1 MIPRPARALR
11 VAYHAAML
19 RRAPLAAALV
29 ALALAAILAA
39 PPAAAQD
46 STDAEAAS
54 TAAAVTTTLH
64 PGWNMAAWLGEDAP
78 VSAIFEAVPE
88 LDLVSA
94 WDAGAQIERRARP
107 RSVLRDGLTRLTAG
121 MGLWLRVGGDE
132 AVEWTQEAAPGSVLL
147 ELREGRNVVG
157 WTGRDG
163 ATAAEA
169 LARFGDRLADA
180 SRWDAETGGFERY
193 RPGAPEDAN
202 TLRALRRGDAIEVE
216 MASDARWWQSGT
228 ARTAFEFLGDVPEER
243 QAEIRAETAEVLAY
257 YAERYGIV
265 PPEFTVLVDP
275 ALDIA
280 ADAAAR
286 RIRIG
291 RYIVDYPLIGGT
303 IAHEYTHVLQ
313 HYLQGLPLAERSSS
327 PSWLIEG
334 QATYA
339 ASLFFQSR
347 GDRTGDR
354 QRSLWW
360 QGALDVIPSLRDLA
374 DRGPFYAEGGPA
386 YALGALATEWLVSR
400 AERRGEEEEQS
411 GGAAPAPDG
420 GGLTEHESHIRYW
433 QAVPSPERWGEA
445 FEATFGLTSDAFY
458 DEFEAYRADGLAL
471 LAPHRFDDRDG
482 PLLVFTG
489 DVSAD
494 TQAAVR
500 AEFEQVQAF
509 FAERFGT
516 PTPEFTVFAS
526 LDTASLEVAHL
537 RTFGREIDAGFCN
550 RASGA
555 VTVVVLTCGASPHH
569 LDWHYHFH
577 VRSYLSPWRS
587 LPAAPDGWDKRGPLW
602 LLRGV
607 GEYVKA
613 TYRAATGVKAYE
625 DARNSYISRAS
636 RTAPTLSSVATL
648 SDADAAGSRETNALG
663 FLAAERLVALAGEPA
678 LFAYYEALP
687 EAAGWR
693 EAFEAAFG
701 IAPEAFYADFDAYSA
716 EAAPPL
722 PHLADDREEPVLAFA
737 GDVPA
742 GTQAAVRAEFDNLR
756 AFYAERFGLGGLD
769 FTIWAAADAESA
781 AAVHI
786 LVFGSKIPDGFCTGG
801 LGAAAIIVLDCE
813 EHRGWRHEM
822 NSRYRHRVLTQ
833 LAPWGSL
840 PGAAEGHDRRGPRW
854 LLLAAERYAGAAYG
868 AAAGREQLDRN
879 LRIAFARRSAQPLE
893 DMETDAGADA
903 VWPPAASALVL
914 LAAERLVALAGEPAL
929 FAYYEALPD
938 AAGWREAF
946 EAAFGIAP
954 AAFYADFE
962 AYRARVAP
970 PFALHELRGVVLD
983 PGGRPLAGVWIAAG
997 RGEPDWEHTATT
1009 GEDGTFALRVRDGR
1023 YGLTLDA
1030 AASRCRPDGGNVL
1043 WDIAR
1048 VGVAGAG
1055 VDGIVIRLP
1064 SDASCG
1070 PP

>member
-1 MIPRPARALR
+1 
-11 VAYHAAML
+11 ML
-19 RRAPLAAALV
+19 RRAPLAAALA
-29 ALALAAILAA
+29 ALALAAVLAA

-54 TAAAVTTTLH
+54 TVTAVTTTLH

-94 WDAGAQIERRARP
+94 WDAEAQIERRARP

-132 AVEWTQEAAPGSVLL
+132 AVEWTQEPAAGGVLL

-163 ATAAEA
+163 ILAAEA

-180 SRWDAETGGFERY
+180 SRWDAETDRFERY

-228 ARTAFEFLGDVPEER
+228 ARTAFEFVGDVPEER

-280 ADAAAR
+280 ADAIAR

-291 RYIVDYPLIGGT
+291 RHIVDYPLIGGT

-313 HYLQGLPLAERSSS
+313 HYLQGLPLAEGSSS
-327 PSWLIEG
+327 PAWLIEG

-339 ASLFFQSR
+339 GGLFFQNR

-360 QGALDVIPSLRDLA
+360 QEALDAVPLPLRDLA
-374 DRGPFYAEGGPA
+374 DSEPFYAEGGPA

-400 AERRGEEEEQS
+400 AEAREEEQS

-445 FEATFGLTSDAFY
+445 FEATFGLTADAFY

-489 DVSAD
+489 DTPPEAEAAIREEFGKVRAFFSERFAVDEPDFTIYAVSDLEAAAPLYLRLSGRRPAEGSCGWTVD
-494 TQAAVR
+494 GLATIVILTCYEPPLHDLDRRYFRAVR
-500 AEFEQVQAF
+500 EQIA
-509 FAERFGT
+509 
-516 PTPEFTVFAS
+516 
-526 LDTASLEVAHL
+526 
-537 RTFGREIDAGFCN
+537 
-550 RASGA
+550 
-555 VTVVVLTCGASPHH
+555 
-569 LDWHYHFH
+569 
-577 VRSYLSPWRS
+577 PWGQ
-587 LPAAPDGWDKRGPLW
+587 LPAVPAGRDPRGPNW
-602 LLRGV
+602 LLLA
-607 GEYVKA
+607 GESYA
-613 TYRAATGVKAYE
+613 EAAYRAATGRDTLDRIRGREVSAA
-625 DARNSYISRAS
+625 ARTWRSLRGLETHAGVI
-636 RTAPTLSSVATL
+636 
-648 SDADAAGSRETNALG
+648 AAGYWEARALG

-687 EAAGWR
+687 DAAGWR

-701 IAPEAFYADFDAYSA
+701 VTPEAFYADFDAYSA

-756 AFYAERFGLGGLD
+756 AFYAERFGTPEPDATFFVGPD
-769 FTIWAAADAESA
+769 AASLA
-781 AAVHI
+781 ATHLLA
-786 LVFGSKIPDGFCTGG
+786 FGREIEDGFCDWASDAVTVI
-801 LGAAAIIVLDCE
+801 ALDCSASPPYDLDW
-813 EHRGWRHEM
+813 HYHFHVR
-822 NSRYRHRVLTQ
+822 SR

-840 PGAAEGHDRRGPRW
+840 IKDAEAAIAEANEGHDPRGPRW
-854 LLLAAERYAGAAYG
+854 LLLATERYAGAAYG

-879 LRIAFARRSAQPLE
+879 RRIAFARRSARPLE
-893 DMETDAGADA
+893 DMETYAGADA

-914 LAAERLVALAGEPAL
+914 LAAERLVALTGEPAL

-946 EAAFGIAP
+946 EAAFGLTP

-962 AYRARVAP
+962 AYRAEAAP

-983 PGGRPLAGVWIAAG
+983 PGGRPLAGVWIGAG

-1030 AASRCRPDGGNVL
+1030 AASRCRPAGGNLL

-1064 SDASCG
+1064 RGASCD

>member
-1 MIPRPARALR
+1 MIPRPPARSAWRILP
-11 VAYHAAML
+11 AML
-19 RRAPLAAALV
+19 RRAPLAAALA
-29 ALALAAILAA
+29 ALALAAALAA

-46 STDAEAAS
+46 SPDAEAAS
-54 TAAAVTTTLH
+54 TVTAVTTTLQ

-78 VSAIFEAVPE
+78 VSAIFGAVPE
-88 LDLVSA
+88 LELVSA
-94 WDAGAQIERRARP
+94 WDAEAQIERRARP
-107 RSVLRDGLTRLTAG
+107 RSVLRDGLTRLTTG

-132 AVEWTQEAAPGSVLL
+132 AVEWTQEPAAGGVLL

-163 ATAAEA
+163 VTAAEA
-169 LARFGDRLADA
+169 LARFGDRLAAA
-180 SRWDAETGGFERY
+180 SRWDAETGGFERH
-193 RPGAPEDAN
+193 RPDAPEDAN

-216 MASDARWWQSGT
+216 LTSDARWWQSGT
-228 ARTAFEFLGDVPEER
+228 ARTAFQFVGDVTERR

-275 ALDIA
+275 ALDISG
-280 ADAAAR
+280 DAAGR

-291 RYIVDYPLIGGT
+291 RHRVDSSLIGGT

-313 HYLQGLPLAERSSS
+313 HYLQGLPPAEGSSS
-327 PSWLIEG
+327 PAWLIEG

-339 ASLFFQSR
+339 AGLFFQSR
-347 GDRTGDR
+347 GERTGDR

-374 DRGPFYAEGGPA
+374 DRGPFYAESGPA

-445 FEATFGLTSDAFY
+445 FEATFGVTADAFY
-458 DEFEAYRADGLAL
+458 DEFEAYRADGLTL

-489 DVSAD
+489 DISED

-500 AEFEQVQAF
+500 AELEQVQAF

-526 LDTASLEVAHL
+526 LDTASLEAAHL

-550 RASGA
+550 RTSGA

-577 VRSYLSPWRS
+577 VRSHLSPWRS

-607 GEYVKA
+607 GEYAKA
-613 TYRAATGVKAYE
+613 TYRAAAGIKAYE
-625 DARNSYISRAS
+625 DARNSHIFRAGG
-636 RTAPTLSSVATL
+636 TARTLSSVAAL
-648 SDADAAGSRETNALG
+648 SDAEAAGSRETNALG

-687 EAAGWR
+687 DASGWR
-693 EAFEAAFG
+693 EAFETAFG
-701 IAPEAFYADFDAYSA
+701 LTPAAFYAEFDAYSA

-737 GDVPA
+737 GDVSA
-742 GTQAAVRAEFDNLR
+742 GTQAAVRAEFRQLR
-756 AFYAERFGLGGLD
+756 AFYAARFGLDGLD
-769 FTIWAAADAESA
+769 FTIYAGADAESA

-786 LVFGSKIPDGFCTGG
+786 LVFGSEIPDGFCTGG

-822 NSRYRHRVLTQ
+822 NSRYIHRVLTQ

-840 PGAAEGHDRRGPRW
+840 PEAAEGHDRRGPRW
-854 LLLAAERYAGAAYG
+854 LLLAAERYAEIAYG
-868 AAAGREQLDRN
+868 AATGREPLDRS
-879 LRIAFARRSAQPLE
+879 RQIAFARRSARPLE
-893 DMETDAGADA
+893 DMETYAGDA
-903 VWPPAASALVL
+903 VWPSAASALVL

-929 FAYYEALPD
+929 FAYHGALPG
-938 AAGWREAF
+938 AASWREAF
-946 EAAFGIAP
+946 EAAFGLTP

-962 AYRARVAP
+962 EYRAETAP
-970 PFALHELRGVVLD
+970 PFVQHELRGVVLD
-983 PGGRPLAGVWIAAG
+983 PGGRPLAGVWIGAG

-1030 AASRCRPDGGNVL
+1030 AASRCRPAGGNLL

-1064 SDASCG
+1064 SGASCD